1 MWQFVRCQINI
12 WLNLTRVAL
21 FPIRPCLPSPHHIAS
36 NHSQIAR
43 HFSNWLFILI
53 LINIIIKI
61 FHLLF
66 ASSHSAWFNMSSSSC
81 FFFQL
86 VSFRS
91 LFICLWIG
99 IIWRWSQELMMLT
112 KLVRFYEQVFLLFST
127 HIHIKAECICCSL
140 FTHCHIPSNASN

>member
-1 MWQFVRCQINI
+1 MWQFVRCQIKI

-81 FFFQL
+81 FFFN
-86 VSFRS
+86 SFRFVHS
-91 LFICLWIG
+91 SFVCESYHMTMKS
-99 IIWRWSQELMMLT
+99 RANDADAARS
-112 KLVRFYEQVFLLFST
+112 VFWTGFSFVFNAYT
-127 HIHIKAECICCSL
+127 H
-140 FTHCHIPSNASN
+140 